1 MKPMTSRRNL
11 IVGLT
16 GGALLPALARAGEP
30 EIVKGR
36 KGGPNMIKGN
46 PPKLDFGGG
55 LVIPMNSSI
64 FKALW
69 EGEDRW
75 ITYGRA
81 LSVQKTRAMGQAE
94 DAAVGKM
101 KLMLLTLVFA
111 PDRLE
116 RFESCG
122 WKLKS
127 ESTIDLVKGDIA
139 LPGRPVMPTVD
150 EVSGQIGQV
159 PEGGSVGDPAF
170 HAITGYMVMKKD
182 APLEYIKKKA
192 QLLSEAAPS

>member
-1 MKPMTSRRNL
+1 MMDRR
-11 IVGLT
+11 GLLFSLAAT
-16 GGALLPALARAGEP
+16 VAPGVALADEGV
-30 EIVKGR
+30 VKGR
-36 KGGPNMIKGN
+36 KGGPNMIKGD

-55 LVIPMNSSI
+55 LLIPMNASI
-64 FKALW
+64 FKTLW

-81 LSVQKTRAMGQAE
+81 LSTQKVRAMGQAE
-94 DAAVGKM
+94 NAAIGSM
-101 KLMLLTLVFA
+101 KLMLLTLVFR
-111 PDRLE
+111 PDRLV
-116 RFESCG
+116 RFETCG

-127 ESTIDLVKGDIA
+127 GNTADLVKGDVA

-150 EVSGQIGQV
+150 EVSSAIGQV
-159 PEGGSVGDPAF
+159 PEGGAVGDPAF

-182 APLEYIKKKA
+182 APLTYIKEKA

>member
-1 MKPMTSRRNL
+1 MMDRRSL
-11 IVGLT
+11 LLSVGASLCP
-16 GGALLPALARAGEP
+16 AMALADEGR
-30 EIVKGR
+30 VKGR
-36 KGGPNMIKGN
+36 KGGPDMIKGD
-46 PPKLDFGGG
+46 PPRLDFGGG
-55 LVIPMNSSI
+55 LIIPMNSSI
-64 FKALW
+64 FRTLW

-81 LSVQKTRAMGQAE
+81 LSTQKARAMGQSE
-94 DAAVGKM
+94 RAAIGSM

-116 RFESCG
+116 RFETCG

-127 ESTIDLVKGDIA
+127 GNTADLIKGDVA

-150 EVSGQIGQV
+150 EVASTVGQV
-159 PEGGSVGDPAF
+159 PEGGAVGDPAF
-170 HAITGYMVMKKD
+170 RAITGYMVMKKD
-182 APLEYIKKKA
+182 APLTYIKEKA

>member
-1 MKPMTSRRNL
+1 MTSRRNVVL
-11 IVGLT
+11 
-16 GGALLPALARAGEP
+16 GAAAAAFSPIAAHAAEP

-55 LVIPMNSSI
+55 LVIPMNSLI

-81 LSVQKTRAMGQAE
+81 LSTQKARAMGQAE

-116 RFESCG
+116 RFETCG

-127 ESTIDLVKGDIA
+127 DSTIDLVRGDIA
-139 LPGRPVMPTVD
+139 LPGHPVMPTVD

-192 QLLSEAAPS
+192 RLLSEAAPS

>member
-1 MKPMTSRRNL
+1 MKPMTSRRDMVL
-11 IVGLT
+11 GLA
-16 GGALLPALARAGEP
+16 GGLFFSTVARAGEP

-36 KGGPNMIKGN
+36 KGGPNMIKGD
-46 PPKLDFGGG
+46 PPRLDFGGG
-55 LVIPMNSSI
+55 LIIPMNSSI

-81 LSVQKTRAMGQAE
+81 LSTQKTRAMGQAE

-116 RFESCG
+116 RFEGCG

-150 EVSGQIGQV
+150 EVSGQMGQV